1 MESSEMV
8 VVVAERYDEE
18 EMSVVVV
25 GGATSITNLDCGGS
39 GAAVEGRSLWL
50 GLASSC
56 WRVGAT
62 ADAGGAAVGGII
74 ATLRVT
80 DGGAGPICS
89 TPEVMGST
97 RPNEDDDEEEE
108 KEGSS

>member
-8 VVVAERYDEE
+8 VVAERYEEE

-25 GGATSITNLDCGGS
+25 GGAASITNLDCGGS
-39 GAAVEGRSLWL
+39 GAAVEERSLWL
-50 GLASSC
+50 GPASSC
-56 WRVGAT
+56 WRAGAT
-62 ADAGGAAVGGII
+62 ANASGAVVGGMI